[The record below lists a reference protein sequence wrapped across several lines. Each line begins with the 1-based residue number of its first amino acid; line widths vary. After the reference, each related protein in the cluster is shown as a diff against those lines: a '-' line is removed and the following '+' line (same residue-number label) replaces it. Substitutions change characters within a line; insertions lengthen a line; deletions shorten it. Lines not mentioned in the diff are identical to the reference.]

1 MKERPILF
9 SGEMVRAILDGRK
22 TMTRRVIKPQP
33 EWVTIRPEDKPE
45 MTTIGG
51 KYGAVWYVAVQA
63 NEDGD
68 VDFEG
73 QFVPCPYGQPG
84 DRLWVRETFCDR
96 NNNGEQIKP
105 LYRADGQEYQDG
117 DGRLF
122 EPKWKPSIFMP
133 RMYSR
138 ITLEITNVRV
148 ERLQKI
154 NNADAL
160 AEGTPG
166 AWVENSEYLGG
177 YEENENKAHVFFF
190 RQLWDSINAKRGYS
204 WESNP
209 WVWVVEFERIKEQ
222 GRG

>member
-1 MKERPILF
+1 MEQRILNIEQIEKEREMKERPILF
-9 SGEMVRAILDGRK
+9 SGEMVRAILDDRK
-22 TMTRRVIKPQP
+22 TMTRRVVKPQP
-33 EWVTIRPEDKPE
+33 EQDTDCPYH
-45 MTTIGG
+45 IGTG
-51 KYGAVWYVAVQA
+51 IERKARI
-63 NEDGD
+63 
-68 VDFEG
+68 
-73 QFVPCPYGQPG
+73 CPYGKPG

-105 LYRADGQEYQDG
+105 LYRSDGQEYQDG